1 MNLVESVQSRIQ
13 RVQEDF
19 LGGEVPVAT
28 LRERVKGIFDDALKE
43 LYLDRDPLACLIAKL
58 HTVGMMTPLNIGPD
72 ELLIMKGDISQF
84 SDGGQSSACTS
95 CAQSFLQRLLSTGP
109 RSISKEEINE
119 TVEDGKLNYALLY
132 ATSKNRAQISEI
144 LGEGKLEVFQCFGH
158 FDSASTYELKNLP
171 GALGEQTLGAD
182 FESSARFFLGELERL
197 DAYHVKYGNVGFIVH
212 SQGKTFA
219 LALVGDGDSKTY
231 FLFDS
236 HGCQAINGSKE
247 AFVAAS
253 KKPAEMVRVL
263 QALCPFKRTERFVE
277 GEDPIPEAVARSM
290 DKDNNSYIAYPA
302 VFGEIVEREV
312 VPVPIHVEDVPPSR
326 SSEALLRERKVR
338 VFVYLALMSM
348 LATTYHYRKPLS
360 HYVFS
365 RTVPKDP
372 PIPSPRVVPP
382 VA

>member
-1 MNLVESVQSRIQ
+1 MESVQSRLQ

-19 LGGEVPVAT
+19 LGGEVSVAT
-28 LRERVKGIFDDALKE
+28 LREHVKDIFDAALAE
-43 LYLDRDPLACLIAKL
+43 LYLDRDPLAKLIAKL
-58 HTVGMMTPLNIGPD
+58 HTVGVMTPLNIGPD

-109 RSISKEEINE
+109 RRISKEEINE

-132 ATSKNRAQISEI
+132 ATSKNYAEISKI
-144 LGEGKLEVFQCFGH
+144 TGEGEVPIYDCFSH

-182 FESSARFFLGELERL
+182 FESSAQFFLGELERL
-197 DAYHVKYGNVGFIVH
+197 DAYHSKYENVGFIVH
-212 SQGKTFA
+212 TQGKTFA
-219 LALVGDGDSKTY
+219 LALVGNGDSKTY

-236 HGCQAINGSKE
+236 HGCEAINRSKE

-263 QALCPFKRTERFVE
+263 QSLCPFKRTERFVL
-277 GEDPIPEAVARSM
+277 GEDPIPEASAREM
-290 DKDNNSYIAYPA
+290 DRENNSYIAYPA

-312 VPVPIHVEDVPPSR
+312 ALIPVHTLEVLPIR

-338 VFVYLALMSM
+338 VFAYLALMSM
-348 LATTYHYRKPLS
+348 LATTYHYHKPLS

-365 RTVPKDP
+365 QTLPKDP
-372 PIPSPRVVPP
+372 PIPPPRVVPS

>member
-1 MNLVESVQSRIQ
+1 VESVQSRIQ
-13 RVQEDF
+13 SVQEDF
-19 LGGEVPVAT
+19 LGGEVTTAA
-28 LRERVKGIFDDALKE
+28 LRERVTSIFESALAEK
-43 LYLDRDPLACLIAKL
+43 YMDRDPLACLIAKL
-58 HTVGMMTPLNIGPD
+58 HTVGVVTPLNIGPD

-84 SDGGQSSACTS
+84 SGDGQSSACTS

-132 ATSKNRAQISEI
+132 ATSKDSAEMAQA
-144 LGEGKLEVFQCFGH
+144 LGEGEVQVYQCFSH

-171 GALGEQTLGAD
+171 GALGEHTLGAD
-182 FESSARFFLGELERL
+182 FESSAQFFSGELERL
-197 DAYHVKYGNVGFIVH
+197 DAYHAKYGNAGFIVH

-236 HGCQAINGSKE
+236 HGCEAINGSKE

-263 QALCPFKRTERFVE
+263 QTLCPFKRTERFVL
-277 GEDPIPEAVARSM
+277 GEAPIPEAAAREM
-290 DKDNNSYIAYPA
+290 DKENNSYIAYPV
-302 VFGEIVEREV
+302 VFGEIVEREEV
-312 VPVPIHVEDVPPSR
+312 APIPIHAEDAPPNR

>member
-1 MNLVESVQSRIQ
+1 MESVQSRIQ

-19 LGGEVPVAT
+19 SGGEVSVAT
-28 LRERVKGIFDDALKE
+28 LRERVKAIFESALAEK
-43 LYLDRDPLACLIAKL
+43 YMDRNPLACLIAEL
-58 HTVGMMTPLNIGPD
+58 HTVGVITPLNIGPD

-84 SDGGQSSACTS
+84 SGDGQSSACTS

-132 ATSKNRAQISEI
+132 ATSKDNAEMAKA
-144 LGEGKLEVFQCFGH
+144 LGDGEVQVYQCFGH

-182 FESSARFFLGELERL
+182 FESSAQFFLRELGRL
-197 DAYHVKYGNVGFIVH
+197 DAYHAKYGNAGFIVH

-219 LALVGDGDSKTY
+219 LALVGEGDSKTY

-236 HGCQAINGSKE
+236 HGCETINGSKE

-263 QALCPFKRTERFVE
+263 QALCPFKKTERFVF
-277 GEDPIPEAVARSM
+277 GEAPIPEEGAREM
-290 DKDNNSYIAYPA
+290 DRENNSYIAYPV

-312 VPVPIHVEDVPPSR
+312 ALIPVHAVEVPPSR

-338 VFVYLALMSM
+338 VFTYLFMMSI

-360 HYVFS
+360 HYIFS
-365 RTVPKDP
+365 HTIPKDP
-372 PIPSPRVVPP
+372 PIRSPRVVPP